1 MAKLAQFAEARSEV
15 PPQTGMMAGM
25 AWHGCRSLFKGRRF
39 LHEGRQPRKVRGGPQ
54 DVVRHR
60 VIFLGRLDR
69 HTKTIAIGR
78 RVVGNECVY
87 LGRSLRRISF
97 IELSVAKRRGQCVAV
112 DGSAASCKNR
122 RRVLGATLESRLS
135 GCRISSHFSPAGGFY
150 VARRCRGVAA
160 ATPPSSGPT
169 IATIGVFS
177 FSGMLHELAIS
188 VPAGGGFGLPTMYFA
203 LQASAVLLENSS
215 IGKRML
221 NHSWRG
227 RLFSAVVVAAPAPLL
242 FHPRFVANVIAP
254 FLRAIWPA

>member
-1 MAKLAQFAEARSEV
+1 MDRPLVAKTVAEF
-15 PPQTGMMAGM
+15 
-25 AWHGCRSLFKGRRF
+25 WGRRWNRAF
-39 LHEGRQPRKVRGGPQ
+39 R
-54 DVVRHR
+54 DVGYRA
-60 VIFLGRLDR
+60 IFRPL
-69 HTKTIAIGR
+69 
-78 RVVGNECVY
+78 
-87 LGRSLRRISF
+87 
-97 IELSVAKRRGQCVAV
+97 VA
-112 DGSAASCKNR
+112 
-122 RRVLGATLESRLS
+122 
-135 GCRISSHFSPAGGFY
+135 
-150 VARRCRGVAA
+150 
-160 ATPPSSGPT
+160 SSGPT